1 MKIKTQNFQ
10 VPAGKKLS
18 LAKWP
23 TETKKFYTSKEDYKS
38 QLKDSVEAISELQN
52 ILYASGKH
60 SVLIILQAMDA
71 AGKDGIIRHVFT
83 GINPQGCEVHS
94 FKRPS
99 EVEQRHDF
107 LWRTTQR
114 LPEKGKIGVFN
125 RSYYE
130 EVLVVRVHPEYLAS
144 QNIAP
149 PNGKTNLWNERFISI
164 RDFETHLARNGTLV
178 LKFFLHVSKEEQAAR
193 LLARIEEPSKN
204 WKFNGGDMAE
214 RGHWQDYQDAYQH
227 CLQQTSSDHAPW
239 YIIPA
244 DDKPNARLIVAA
256 ILADKIAHLNI
267 AYPAATADQLRE
279 MKQFRSQ
286 LKRELQ

>member
-1 MKIKTQNFQ
+1 MKIKAQDFQ

-23 TETKKFYTSKEDYKS
+23 THTKKFYTSKDDYKT
-38 QLKDSVEAISELQN
+38 QLKNTVEDISELQN

-94 FKRPS
+94 FKQPS
-99 EVEQRHDF
+99 ESEKKHDF

-130 EVLVVRVHPEYLAS
+130 EVLVVRVHPEYLAG
-144 QNIAP
+144 QNITP
-149 PNGKTNLWNERFISI
+149 PKGKTNLWNERFTSI
-164 RDFETHLARNGTLV
+164 RDFETHIARSGTLV
-178 LKFFLHVSKEEQAAR
+178 LKFFLHVSKEEQAKR
-193 LLARIEEPSKN
+193 LLARIEESSKN
-204 WKFNGGDMAE
+204 WKFNGGDMSE
-214 RGHWQDYQDAYQH
+214 RDRWQEYQHAYQD
-227 CLQQTSSDHAPW
+227 CLQQTSADDAPW

-244 DDKPNARLIVAA
+244 DDKQNARLIVAN
-256 ILADKIAHLNI
+256 IIARKLEMLKLS
-267 AYPAATADQLRE
+267 YPSLLPDQIRDIKKYRSEL
-279 MKQFRSQ
+279 KQQ
-286 LKRELQ
+286 LK